1 MKKYEKKEYEKIKIK
16 NRKYEKENKFKIFL
30 FIISFLLI
38 LKINYFGSNNK
49 VQKLILHFGKH
60 CYHIHHW
67 FSFTILI
74 FFMYFVRNCKLI
86 YFESLIIIFS
96 AFILEGFLFKDFY
109 IFFYKNC
116 INI

>member
-1 MKKYEKKEYEKIKIK
+1 MKEYKKTKEDYKKE
-16 NRKYEKENKFKIFL
+16 NNFKIFL

-38 LKINYFGSNNK
+38 LKINYFGSAKK

-67 FSFTILI
+67 FSFTVLI
-74 FFMYFVRNCKLI
+74 FFMYFIRNCKLI
-86 YFESLIIIFS
+86 YFESLVVIFL